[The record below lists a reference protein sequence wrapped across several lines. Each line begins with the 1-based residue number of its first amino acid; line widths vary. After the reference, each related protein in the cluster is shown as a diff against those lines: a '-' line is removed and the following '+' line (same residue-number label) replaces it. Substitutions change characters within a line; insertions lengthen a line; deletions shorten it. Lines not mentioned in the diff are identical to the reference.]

1 MRTYEEKQLADWLAY
16 SNAELPLLLRH
27 NIFVRSDQIQERG
40 GGRGGGGGGEDQQ
53 QRKIEM
59 DLKGRLG
66 WTTTGQFARGYSW
79 VMVRMRVT
87 IYLSSDIVML
97 DSAAVAAG
105 DIFNIEMMCS

>member
-27 NIFVRSDQIQERG
+27 NIFVRSDLIQERG
-40 GGRGGGGGGEDQQ
+40 GGGRGGGEDQQ

-66 WTTTGQFARGYSW
+66 WTTMGQFVRGYSW
-79 VMVRMRVT
+79 VMVKGDGEDE
-87 IYLSSDIVML
+87 SDDLFVVL
-97 DSAAVAAG
+97 HSNARFCCRG
-105 DIFNIEMMCS
+105 R

>member
-27 NIFVRSDQIQERG
+27 NIFVRCDQIQ
-40 GGRGGGGGGEDQQ
+40 GGGGGEDQQ